1 MLREREERK
10 EREEKLYQDRKK
22 KEAEEERL
30 EKEKEEM
37 EKKLKEEKERQ
48 EHEEYLKLKSQFSVE
63 EEGQDAELS
72 DLDSQ
77 SLLNAFVNFIK
88 ESKVVV
94 LEDLAAEFKL
104 KTQDAINR
112 INQVEEMGL
121 LTGVMDDRGKYIY
134 VSEEE
139 MLKFKTF
146 IEQRGRVNIGE
157 LVRSSNQLIN
167 IKPLNV
173 QNVTEEVH

>member
-1 MLREREERK
+1 MREREERK
-10 EREEKLYQDRKK
+10 EREEKLYQERKR

-48 EHEEYLKLKSQFSVE
+48 EYEEYLKLKEQFSVE
-63 EEGQDAELS
+63 EEGQDAESS

-104 KTQDAINR
+104 KTQDTINR

-134 VSEEE
+134 ISEEE

-167 IKPLNV
+167 IKPLNIE
-173 QNVTEEVH
+173 NVTEQVN

>member
-1 MLREREERK
+1 LREREERK
-10 EREEKLYQDRKK
+10 EREEKLYQERKR

-48 EHEEYLKLKSQFSVE
+48 EYEEYLKLKEQFSVE
-63 EEGQDAELS
+63 EEGQDAESS

-104 KTQDAINR
+104 KTQDTINR

-134 VSEEE
+134 ISEEE

-167 IKPLNV
+167 IKPLNIE
-173 QNVTEEVH
+173 NVTEQVN